1 MTNYVQEGKVLNH
14 TVAGTA
20 ISSGDIVEL
29 TDLVGV
35 AVTDG
40 AVGEEIAVQVCG
52 VFELAKAT
60 GAVTIGQKLY
70 FDADNDEVTTD
81 SEGGS
86 PWGDFTLVGYAA
98 AAADSGDA
106 TVNCKLVG

>member
-1 MTNYVQEGKVLNH
+1 MTNYVQEGVVLDH
-14 TVAGTA
+14 TVAGSA
-20 ISSGDIVEL
+20 ISSGDIVAL

-40 AVGEEIAVQVCG
+40 AVGDVIGVQVCG

-70 FDADNDEVTTD
+70 YDSDNAELTTD

-86 PWGDFTLVGYAA
+86 PWGAWVLAGYAA
-98 AAADSGDA
+98 AAAESGDA